1 MKRDGLV
8 SLVSLTVILTA
19 LLAAPSQ
26 AQVEQVFG
34 VFEGQQVDGQQGTG
48 NSGTGAMVLRGWALA
63 GSGVRQVIIQVD
75 GQDAGMALL
84 GRTRPGVERS
94 FPGFPDSAAA
104 GWGFRLNTTRYSN
117 GFHEVSAIAVS
128 NEGRRVKLETRDG
141 GDDYR
146 FQFTNNTH
154 LLTPFGRINFPQ
166 RNAFLAGTCD
176 LSSSLRRLSPVTG
189 WALDLGVETHDAGI
203 GAVKLVVNGQ
213 DYRNTDSSCRFILGS
228 GGFTNCYGLPRP
240 EIERLYPFA
249 KDAPN
254 AGFRFVLDIG
264 FMISAE
270 LYPEGAN
277 TLTVRANDLD
287 NQIADIDEF
296 PVFFLCDDG
305 VPNEPA
311 FGFIESPRQGA
322 QYGGDIVV
330 QGWLLDREGVDR
342 VTVFVDGV
350 PVNGVVDYGADDGIF
365 ETRPGVFS
373 QYFGFPDAAAPVFR
387 LRGNYDTTQLSDGA
401 HQLQVR
407 VLDLEGERT
416 WIGEV
421 TFFVDNRNND

>member
-1 MKRDGLV
+1 MKRNGLF

-19 LLAAPSQ
+19 LLAAPSG
-26 AQVEQVFG
+26 AQEQVFG

-94 FPGFPDSAAA
+94 FPGYPDSSAA

-128 NEGRRVKLETRDG
+128 NEGRRVKLETLD
-141 GDDYR
+141 GDDSYR

-166 RNAFLAGTCD
+166 RNAFVTGTCD
-176 LSSSLRRLSPVTG
+176 LTSTLRRLTPVTG
-189 WALDLGVETHDAGI
+189 WALDLGVETNDAGI
-203 GAVKLVVNGQ
+203 GWVELMVDNQPVA
-213 DYRNTDSSCRFILGS
+213 NTRSGCSFSLGA
-228 GGFTNCYGLPRP
+228 GGFTDCYGLPRP

-264 FMISAE
+264 FMVSGL
-270 LYPEGAN
+270 LYTEGSHL
-277 TLTVRANDLD
+277 LTIRAGDTS
-287 NQIADIDEF
+287 NQLADIDEF
-296 PVFFLCDDG
+296 PVFFICDDD

-311 FGFIESPRQGA
+311 FGFIESPRRGA
-322 QYGGDIVV
+322 QYGDDIVV

-342 VTVFVDGV
+342 VTIFVDGE
-350 PVNGVVDYGADDGIF
+350 PVGTADYGADDGIF

-373 QYFGFPDAAAPVFR
+373 QYFGFPDAEAPVFR
-387 LRGNYDTTQLSDGA
+387 LRGGFDTTELSDGG

-407 VLDLEGERT
+407 VLDLEGERS